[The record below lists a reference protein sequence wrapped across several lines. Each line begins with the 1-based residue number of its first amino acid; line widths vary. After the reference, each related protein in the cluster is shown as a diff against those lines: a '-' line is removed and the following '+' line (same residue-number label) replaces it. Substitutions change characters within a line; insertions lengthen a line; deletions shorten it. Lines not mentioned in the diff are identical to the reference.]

1 MMSSF
6 RFDPGSGGAA
16 PSAGRQRGAEPPC
29 SVLLDG
35 AVVEGA
41 VDEGAS
47 AGGAVVLGGGVAG
60 EDAAGGVLVCGGGA
74 DMPASLPLPHAASS
88 GMVSRATSTPLGMV
102 LNVMVY
108 APQP

>member
-1 MMSSF
+1 V
-6 RFDPGSGGAA
+6 DGLLVEGVV
-16 PSAGRQRGAEPPC
+16 E
-29 SVLLDG
+29 LDG
-35 AVVEGA
+35 GG
-41 VDEGAS
+41 VDE

-74 DMPASLPLPHAASS
+74 DMPASLSLPLPHAASS
-88 GMVSRATSTPLGMV
+88 GMVSRATSKPLEMF